1 MTETKLSG
9 MVINKIDSEDTYQK
23 LVEAGQI
30 GENNISFVE
39 SEDTS
44 DSLGITGASVGDI
57 IKVKKV
63 DADGKPTAWETA
75 GYTLLSESTGI
86 SEAVAMLEFTGLIG
100 YNDFVLVANMPKAS
114 GSARYRLFINN
125 RQVSSG
131 LGNYFLH
138 PNSPKN
144 VILGVACNFI
154 DKHYMTYGTSQEQN
168 SPYNQDNFGVSF
180 GQTLLGDNES
190 IESLKIASDKSDVLI
205 PAQTSYKFY
214 GRYINA

>member
-1 MTETKLSG
+1 MTETKLNG
-9 MVINKIDSEDTYQK
+9 LTIHNIDSKETYDA
-23 LVEAGQI
+23 LVAAGLI
-30 GENNISFVE
+30 GENDLALVK
-39 SEDTS
+39 EDAS
-44 DSLGITGASVGDI
+44 AFNLGITGASVGDI
-57 IKVKKV
+57 VKVKAV
-63 DADGKPTAWETA
+63 DASGKPTAWEAA

-86 SEAVAMLEFTGLIG
+86 SEAVAMFEFTGLIG

-114 GSARYRLFINN
+114 GSAKYILYINN
-125 RQVSSG
+125 RQVSVS

-138 PNSPKN
+138 PNSRKN

-154 DKHYMTYGTSQEQN
+154 DKHYMTYGASQEQN
-168 SPYNQDNFGVSF
+168 LPYNQDSFGVNF
-180 GQTLLGDNES
+180 GQTLLSDNES

>member
-1 MTETKLSG
+1 MP
-9 MVINKIDSEDTYQK
+9 NNADSEAKTPIETNSDLIAEVQSLVDNLPDTK
-23 LVEAGQI
+23 
-30 GENNISFVE
+30 
-39 SEDTS
+39 SETDV
-44 DSLGITGASVGDI
+44 SLGVTGASVGDI
-57 IKVKKV
+57 VKVKAV
-63 DADGKPTAWETA
+63 DENGKPTEWKTA

-86 SEAVAMLEFTGLIG
+86 SEAVAMFEFTGLTG

-114 GSARYRLFINN
+114 GSARYRLYINN
-125 RQVSSG
+125 RQVSAG

-144 VILGVACNFI
+144 IILGVACNFI
-154 DKHYMTYGTSQEQN
+154 DKHYMTYGTSQTQN
-168 SPYNQDNFGVSF
+168 SAYNQDSFGVNF

-190 IESLKIASDKSDVLI
+190 VESLKIASDNSDVLI